1 MTLII
6 DYGRHIKPSIA
17 QGELAMHARLIIVV
31 TGLAVSACS
40 PAQTAVTLEPPLV
53 QVAEVAPS
61 AGAVARYTGVVR
73 ARTESN
79 LGFRV
84 GGKIFERL
92 VDPGDH
98 VRLGQPLM
106 RLDRTDFTLA
116 LNAARSSVEA
126 ARAQMIKAKA
136 DEERSRKLVG
146 DGWTSKQTYDQNK
159 AAADAAIAQFANA
172 EAQASQIANQA
183 GYSELQA
190 DADGVVM
197 EVPSEPGQVVA
208 AGQTV
213 VKLARNGA
221 REAEV
226 FLPEGNRQL
235 AKGTA
240 SATLYAEG
248 ETTYPAQLREL
259 SATADP
265 ATRTYR
271 ARYILSGGGETAPL
285 GATVTLRLKPVQV
298 QGAAS
303 VSVPLGAL
311 FDQGGGPAVWRYDS
325 DTQTVA
331 AQPVTVSRLSEE
343 SAEVAAGL
351 SPGDRIVS
359 LGAHLLKS
367 GEKVR
372 QAGAGVAEAGR

>member
-1 MTLII
+1 M
-6 DYGRHIKPSIA
+6 D
-17 QGELAMHARLIIVV
+17 ARWMI
-31 TGLAVSACS
+31 GLAGLALAACS
-40 PAQTAVTLEPPLV
+40 PAETAVTPEPPLV
-53 QVAEVAPS
+53 QTIAVAPA
-61 AGAVARYTGVVR
+61 AGSVARYTGVIR

-116 LNAARSSVEA
+116 LNAARASVEA

-172 EAQASQIANQA
+172 EAQASQIGNQA

-213 VKLARNGA
+213 VKLARDGA

-226 FLPEGNRQL
+226 FLPEGSRQL

-240 SATLYAEG
+240 SAILYAEG
-248 ETTYPAQLREL
+248 ETTYPARLREL

-271 ARYILSGGGETAPL
+271 ARYILAGGGETAPL
-285 GATVTLRLKPVQV
+285 GATVTLRLSPVQP
-298 QGAAS
+298 QATAA

-311 FDQGGGPAVWRYDS
+311 FDHGGGSAVWRYDAR
-325 DTQTVA
+325 TQTVT
-331 AQPVTVSRLSEE
+331 AQPVTVTRLSEE
-343 SAEVAAGL
+343 SVDVAAGL
-351 SPGDRIVS
+351 NPGDRIVS
-359 LGAHLLKS
+359 LGAHLLKAD
-367 GEKVR
+367 EKVR
-372 QAGAGVAEAGR
+372 LAGSSVAEARR

>member
-1 MTLII
+1 MNAKWML
-6 DYGRHIKPSIA
+6 GVA
-17 QGELAMHARLIIVV
+17 
-31 TGLAVSACS
+31 GLALAACS
-40 PAQTAVTLEPPLV
+40 PAETAVTPEPPLV
-53 QVAEVAPS
+53 QVVAVAP
-61 AGAVARYTGVVR
+61 ATGAVARYTGVIR

-92 VDPGDH
+92 VDPGDP
-98 VRLGQPLM
+98 VRRGQPLM

-116 LNAARSSVEA
+116 LNAARASVEA

-159 AAADAAIAQFANA
+159 AAADAAIAQFASA
-172 EAQASQIANQA
+172 EAQAGQIANQA

-213 VKLARNGA
+213 VKLARDGA

-226 FLPEGNRQL
+226 FLPEGSRHL
-235 AKGTA
+235 AKGIA
-240 SATLYAEG
+240 LATLYAEG
-248 ETTYPAQLREL
+248 EKTFPATLREL

-265 ATRTYR
+265 VTRTYR

-285 GATVTLRLKPVQV
+285 GATVTLQLKAAQAPPT
-298 QGAAS
+298 AS
-303 VSVPLGAL
+303 VLVPLGAL
-311 FDQGGGPAVWRYDS
+311 FDQGSGSAVWRYDAE
-325 DTQTVA
+325 TQTVA
-331 AQPVTVSRLSEE
+331 AQPVAVARLSEE
-343 SAEVAAGL
+343 SAEVASGL
-351 SPGDRIVS
+351 NPGDRIVS
-359 LGAHLLKS
+359 LGAHLLKA
-367 GEKVR
+367 GQKVR
-372 QAGAGVAEAGR
+372 QASASMTGVGR

>member
-1 MTLII
+1 M
-6 DYGRHIKPSIA
+6 D
-17 QGELAMHARLIIVV
+17 ARWVI
-31 TGLAVSACS
+31 GLAGLALAACS
-40 PAQTAVTLEPPLV
+40 PAETAVPPEPPLV
-53 QVAEVAPS
+53 QTIAVAP
-61 AGAVARYTGVVR
+61 AEGVVARYTGVVR

-116 LNAARSSVEA
+116 LNAARASVEA

-213 VKLARNGA
+213 VKLARDGA

-226 FLPEGNRQL
+226 FLPEGSRGL
-235 AKGTA
+235 AQGTA

-248 ETTYPAQLREL
+248 ETTYPAKLREL

-271 ARYILSGGGETAPL
+271 ARYILLGGGESAPL
-285 GATVTLRLKPVQV
+285 GATVTLRLKPAQ
-298 QGAAS
+298 AAPTTS
-303 VSVPLGAL
+303 VSIPLGAL
-311 FDQGGGPAVWRYDS
+311 FDQGGGSAVWRYDAE
-325 DTQTVA
+325 TQTIV
-331 AQPVTVSRLSEE
+331 AQPVAVARLSAE
-343 SAEVAAGL
+343 SAEVVSGL
-351 SPGDRIVS
+351 NPGDQIVA
-359 LGAHLLKS
+359 LGAHLLKA
-367 GEKVR
+367 GQKVR
-372 QAGAGVAEAGR
+372 QAAVRIIGVDR

>member
-1 MTLII
+1 MNARWLL
-6 DYGRHIKPSIA
+6 GLPA
-17 QGELAMHARLIIVV
+17 LA
-31 TGLAVSACS
+31 LAACS
-40 PAQTAVTLEPPLV
+40 PAETAVPPEPPLV
-53 QVAEVAPS
+53 QIVEVAP
-61 AGAVARYTGVVR
+61 ATVGIARYTGVIR

-79 LGFRV
+79 LSFRV

-116 LNAARSSVEA
+116 LNAARASVEA

-172 EAQASQIANQA
+172 EAQASQVANQA

-190 DADGVVM
+190 DANGVVM
-197 EVPSEPGQVVA
+197 EVPTEPGQVVT

-213 VKLARNGA
+213 VKLARDGA

-226 FLPEGNRQL
+226 FLPEANRHL
-235 AKGTA
+235 AQGTA
-240 SATLYAEG
+240 SAELYAEG
-248 ETTYPAQLREL
+248 ETTYTARLREL

-271 ARYILSGGGETAPL
+271 ARYILSGGGEDAPL
-285 GATVTLRLKPVQV
+285 GATVTLRLKPADA
-298 QGAAS
+298 GRTTS
-303 VSVPLGAL
+303 VDVPLGAL
-311 FDQGGGPAVWRYDS
+311 FDIGQGAAVWKFDA
-325 DTQTVA
+325 DTKTVT
-331 AQPVTVSRLSEE
+331 AQPVSVGRLSEE
-343 SAEVAAGL
+343 GAEVVSGL

-359 LGAHLLKS
+359 LGAHLLKA
-367 GEKVR
+367 GQAVR
-372 QAGAGVAEAGR
+372 QAPSSLTGVVR

>member
-1 MTLII
+1 MDPRAFLVLT
-6 DYGRHIKPSIA
+6 P
-17 QGELAMHARLIIVV
+17 LA
-31 TGLAVSACS
+31 LAACS
-40 PAQTAVTLEPPLV
+40 PAETAVPPEPPLV
-53 QVAEVAPS
+53 QTVAVAPAA
-61 AGAVARYTGVVR
+61 AGIARYTGVIR

-84 GGKIFERL
+84 GGKIYERL

-116 LNAARSSVEA
+116 LNAARASVEA

-136 DEERSRKLVG
+136 DDERSRKLVG

-159 AAADAAIAQFANA
+159 AAADAAVAQFANA
-172 EAQASQIANQA
+172 EAQASQVANQA

-197 EVPSEPGQVVA
+197 EVPTEPGQVVA

-213 VKLARNGA
+213 VKLARDGA

-226 FLPEGNRQL
+226 FLPEGSRQL
-235 AKGTA
+235 AKGSA

-248 ETTYPAQLREL
+248 ETTYPAKLREL

-285 GATVTLRLKPVQV
+285 GATVTLRLKPLDAQRT
-298 QGAAS
+298 AS
-303 VSVPLGAL
+303 VDVPLGAL
-311 FDQGGGPAVWRYDS
+311 FDIGRGSAVWKFDA
-325 DTQTVA
+325 DTKTVT
-331 AQPVTVSRLSEE
+331 AQAVSVARLSEE
-343 SAEVAAGL
+343 SAQVVSGL
-351 SPGDRIVS
+351 NPGDRIVS
-359 LGAHLLKS
+359 LGAHLLKA
-367 GEKVR
+367 GQTVR
-372 QAGAGVAEAGR
+372 QAPASLTGVAQ

>member
-1 MTLII
+1 MN
-6 DYGRHIKPSIA
+6 
-17 QGELAMHARLIIVV
+17 ARWVLGL
-31 TGLAVSACS
+31 TGLALAACS
-40 PAQTAVTLEPPLV
+40 PAETAVTPEPPLV
-53 QVAEVAPS
+53 QTVEVAPGTGGVS
-61 AGAVARYTGVVR
+61 RYTGVIR

-92 VDPGDH
+92 VDPGDR
-98 VRLGQPLM
+98 VKRGQPLM

-116 LNAARSSVEA
+116 LTAARASVEA
-126 ARAQMIKAKA
+126 ARAQMIRTKA

-172 EAQASQIANQA
+172 EAQASQVSNQA

-197 EVPSEPGQVVA
+197 EVPTEPGQVVA

-213 VKLARNGA
+213 VKIARDGS

-226 FLPEGNRQL
+226 FLPEASRRLTQG
-235 AKGTA
+235 AA

-248 ETTYPAQLREL
+248 ETTYPARLREL

-271 ARYILSGGGETAPL
+271 ARYILSGGGEDAPL
-285 GATVTLRLKPVQV
+285 GATVTLRLK
-298 QGAAS
+298 AADAGRAA
-303 VSVPLGAL
+303 VVEVPLAAL
-311 FDQGGGPAVWRYDS
+311 FDSGGGSAVWRFEAV
-325 DTQTVA
+325 TGTVT
-331 AQPVTVSRLSEE
+331 AQQVAIARLSEE
-343 SAEVAAGL
+343 SAEVASGL

-359 LGAHLLKS
+359 LGAHLLKA
-367 GEKVR
+367 GQAVR
-372 QAGAGVAEAGR
+372 QAPASMTGVAK

>member
-1 MTLII
+1 M
-6 DYGRHIKPSIA
+6 DARIA
-17 QGELAMHARLIIVV
+17 LGMI
-31 TGLAVSACS
+31 GLALTACS
-40 PAQTAVTLEPPLV
+40 PAETAVSPQPPLV
-53 QVAEVAPS
+53 QTVEVVRS
-61 AGAVARYTGVVR
+61 GSGMARYTGVIR

-92 VDPGDH
+92 VDPGDR
-98 VRLGQPLM
+98 VTRGQPLM
-106 RLDRTDFTLA
+106 RLDRTDFSLA
-116 LNAARSSVEA
+116 LNAARASVEA

-136 DEERSRKLVG
+136 DEERSRKLVS

-159 AAADAAIAQFANA
+159 GAADAAIAQFANA

-183 GYSELQA
+183 GYAELQA

-213 VKLARNGA
+213 VKLARDGA

-226 FLPEGNRQL
+226 FLPEGSRRAAQ
-235 AKGTA
+235 GEA

-248 ETTYPAQLREL
+248 ESTYPARLREL

-285 GATVTLRLKPVQV
+285 GATVTLLLKTLSA
-298 QGAAS
+298 GRAAA
-303 VSVPLGAL
+303 VEVPLGAL
-311 FDQGGGPAVWRYDS
+311 FDQGQGTSVWRYD
-325 DTQTVA
+325 TATETVRPQVVKVA
-331 AQPVTVSRLSEE
+331 RMGEE
-343 SAEVAAGL
+343 RADIVAGL
-351 SPGDRIVS
+351 SAGDRIVA
-359 LGAHLLKS
+359 LGAHLLKPDQ
-367 GEKVR
+367 KVR
-372 QAGAGVAEAGR
+372 PAPASMTGVVR

>member
-1 MTLII
+1 MDPRAFLVLT
-6 DYGRHIKPSIA
+6 P
-17 QGELAMHARLIIVV
+17 LA
-31 TGLAVSACS
+31 LAACS
-40 PAQTAVTLEPPLV
+40 PGETAVPPEPPLV
-53 QVAEVAPS
+53 QTIAVAPGT
-61 AGAVARYTGVVR
+61 AGIARYTGVIR

-84 GGKIFERL
+84 GGKIYERL

-116 LNAARSSVEA
+116 LNAARASVEA

-136 DEERSRKLVG
+136 DDERSRKLVG

-159 AAADAAIAQFANA
+159 AAADAAVAQFANA
-172 EAQASQIANQA
+172 EAQASQVANQA

-197 EVPSEPGQVVA
+197 EVPTEPGQVVA

-213 VKLARNGA
+213 VKLARDGA

-226 FLPEGNRQL
+226 FLPEGSRQL
-235 AKGTA
+235 AKGAA

-248 ETTYPAQLREL
+248 ETTYPAKLREL

-271 ARYILSGGGETAPL
+271 ARYILSGGGEAAPL
-285 GATVTLRLKPVQV
+285 GATVTLRLTPADA
-298 QGAAS
+298 GRAAS
-303 VSVPLGAL
+303 VDVPLGAL
-311 FDQGGGPAVWRYDS
+311 FDIGRGSTVWKLDADTKTVTAQAVS
-325 DTQTVA
+325 VA
-331 AQPVTVSRLSEE
+331 RMSEE
-343 SAEVAAGL
+343 SAQVVSGL

-359 LGAHLLKS
+359 LGAHLLKA
-367 GEKVR
+367 GQAVR
-372 QAGAGVAEAGR
+372 QAPESLTGVAR

>member
-1 MTLII
+1 M
-6 DYGRHIKPSIA
+6 D
-17 QGELAMHARLIIVV
+17 ARWVI
-31 TGLAVSACS
+31 GLAGLALASCS
-40 PAQTAVTLEPPLV
+40 PAETAVTPEPPLV
-53 QVAEVAPS
+53 QTVAVAP
-61 AGAVARYTGVVR
+61 ATGALARYTGVIR

-84 GGKIFERL
+84 GGKIAERL

-106 RLDRTDFTLA
+106 RLDRTDFSLA
-116 LNAARSSVEA
+116 LNAARASVEA
-126 ARAQMIKAKA
+126 ARAQMVKARA

-159 AAADAAIAQFANA
+159 AAADAAIAQFASA

-213 VKLARNGA
+213 VKLARDGA

-226 FLPEGNRQL
+226 FLPEASRHL

-240 SATLYAEG
+240 SAALYAEG
-248 ETTYPAQLREL
+248 EATYPARLREL

-271 ARYILSGGGETAPL
+271 ARYILSGGAEAAPL
-285 GATVTLRLKPVQV
+285 GATVTLRLKPA
-298 QGAAS
+298 QGQAAA

-311 FDQGGGPAVWRYDS
+311 FDQGGGSAVWRYDA

-331 AQPVTVSRLSEE
+331 AQPVTVARLSEE

-351 SPGDRIVS
+351 NPGDRIVS
-359 LGAHLLKS
+359 LGAHLLKA
-367 GEKVR
+367 GQPVR
-372 QAGAGVAEAGR
+372 QAATGMTGAVR

>member
-1 MTLII
+1 M
-6 DYGRHIKPSIA
+6 K
-17 QGELAMHARLIIVV
+17 ARWML
-31 TGLAVSACS
+31 GLAGLSLAGCS
-40 PAQTAVTLEPPLV
+40 PGETAVAPEPPLV
-53 QVAEVAPS
+53 QTVEVAP
-61 AGAVARYTGVVR
+61 AVGGIARYTGVIR

-98 VRLGQPLM
+98 VRRGQPLM

-116 LNAARSSVEA
+116 LNAARASVEA
-126 ARAQMIKAKA
+126 ARAQMIKARA

-146 DGWTSKQTYDQNK
+146 EGWTSRQTYDQNK
-159 AAADAAIAQFANA
+159 AAADAAIAQFASA

-213 VKLARNGA
+213 VRLARDGA
-221 REAEV
+221 REAEI
-226 FLPEGNRQL
+226 FLPEASRRL
-235 AKGTA
+235 ATGQA

-248 ETTYPAQLREL
+248 ETTYPARLREL

-271 ARYILSGGGETAPL
+271 ARYILSGGGEDAPL
-285 GATVTLRLKPVQV
+285 GATVTLRLKPNE
-298 QGAAS
+298 ASRPAS

-311 FDQGGGPAVWRYDS
+311 FDAGAGSAVWRLDAA
-325 DTQTVA
+325 TNTVD
-331 AQPVTVSRLSEE
+331 AQPVAVARLSEE
-343 SAEVAAGL
+343 SAEVASGL
-351 SPGDRIVS
+351 RPGDRIVA
-359 LGAHLLKS
+359 LGAHLLKA
-367 GEKVR
+367 GQRVR
-372 QAGAGVAEAGR
+372 QAAPSMTGVAR

>member
-1 MTLII
+1 MDPKAFLVLTPLV
-6 DYGRHIKPSIA
+6 
-17 QGELAMHARLIIVV
+17 LA
-31 TGLAVSACS
+31 TCS
-40 PAQTAVTLEPPLV
+40 PAETATPTEPPLV
-53 QVAEVAPS
+53 QTIAVAPG
-61 AGAVARYTGVVR
+61 AGAVARYTGVIR

-98 VRLGQPLM
+98 VRHGQPLM

-116 LNAARSSVEA
+116 LNAARASVEA

-159 AAADAAIAQFANA
+159 AAADAAVAQLANA
-172 EAQASQIANQA
+172 EAQASQVSNQA

-197 EVPSEPGQVVA
+197 EVPTEPGQVVA

-213 VKLARNGA
+213 VKLARDGA

-226 FLPEGNRQL
+226 FLPEGSRQL
-235 AKGTA
+235 AKGSA

-248 ETTYPAQLREL
+248 EATYPAKLREL

-285 GATVTLRLKPVQV
+285 GATVTLRLKPLDAQRT
-298 QGAAS
+298 AS
-303 VSVPLGAL
+303 VDVPLGAL
-311 FDQGGGPAVWRYDS
+311 FDIGRGSAVWKFDAA
-325 DTQTVA
+325 TKTVT
-331 AQPVTVSRLSEE
+331 AQAVSVARMSEE
-343 SAEVAAGL
+343 SAQVVSGL
-351 SPGDRIVS
+351 NPGDRIVS
-359 LGAHLLKS
+359 LGAHLLKA
-367 GEKVR
+367 GQAVR
-372 QAGAGVAEAGR
+372 QAPASLTGVAQ

>member
-1 MTLII
+1 
-6 DYGRHIKPSIA
+6 
-17 QGELAMHARLIIVV
+17 V
-31 TGLAVSACS
+31 
-40 PAQTAVTLEPPLV
+40 QT
-53 QVAEVAPS
+53 VAVAP
-61 AGAVARYTGVVR
+61 ATGTVARYTGVVR

-84 GGKIFERL
+84 GGKIAERL

-98 VRLGQPLM
+98 VRFGQPLM

-116 LNAARSSVEA
+116 LNAARASVEA
-126 ARAQMIKAKA
+126 ARAQMVKAKA

-159 AAADAAIAQFANA
+159 AAADAAIAQFSNT
-172 EAQASQIANQA
+172 EAHASQIANQA

-213 VKLARNGA
+213 VKLARDGA

-226 FLPEGNRQL
+226 FLPEASRHL

-248 ETTYPAQLREL
+248 ETTYPAKLREL

-271 ARYILSGGGETAPL
+271 ARYILAGGG
-285 GATVTLRLKPVQV
+285 
-298 QGAAS
+298 
-303 VSVPLGAL
+303 
-311 FDQGGGPAVWRYDS
+311 
-325 DTQTVA
+325 
-331 AQPVTVSRLSEE
+331 
-343 SAEVAAGL
+343 
-351 SPGDRIVS
+351 
-359 LGAHLLKS
+359 
-367 GEKVR
+367 
-372 QAGAGVAEAGR
+372 

>member
-1 MTLII
+1 M
-6 DYGRHIKPSIA
+6 D
-17 QGELAMHARLIIVV
+17 ARWVI
-31 TGLAVSACS
+31 GLAGLALAACS
-40 PAQTAVTLEPPLV
+40 PAETAVPPQPPLV
-53 QVAEVAPS
+53 QTIAVAPA
-61 AGAVARYTGVVR
+61 AGAVARYTGVIR

-116 LNAARSSVEA
+116 LNAARASVEA
-126 ARAQMIKAKA
+126 ARAQMIKTKA
-136 DEERSRKLVG
+136 DEERSRRLVG

-159 AAADAAIAQFANA
+159 AAADAAVAQFASA
-172 EAQASQIANQA
+172 EAQAGQIANQA

-197 EVPSEPGQVVA
+197 EVPTEPGQVVA

-213 VKLARNGA
+213 VKLARDGA

-226 FLPEGNRQL
+226 FLPEGSRQL

-248 ETTYPAQLREL
+248 EKTYPARLREL

-271 ARYILSGGGETAPL
+271 ARYILSGDGESAPL
-285 GATVTLRLKPVQV
+285 GATVTLQLRPAKPQLT
-298 QGAAS
+298 AS

-311 FDQGGGPAVWRYDS
+311 FDLGAGSAVWRYDAE
-325 DTQTVA
+325 TQTVT
-331 AQPVTVSRLSEE
+331 AQPVTVARLSEE
-343 SAEVAAGL
+343 SAEVASGL
-351 SPGDRIVS
+351 NPGDRIVS
-359 LGAHLLKS
+359 LGAHLLKA
-367 GEKVR
+367 GQKVR
-372 QAGAGVAEAGR
+372 QAAASLTGVGR

>member
-1 MTLII
+1 ML
-6 DYGRHIKPSIA
+6 D
-17 QGELAMHARLIIVV
+17 ARLVLGL
-31 TGLAVSACS
+31 TGLALAACS
-40 PAQTAVTLEPPLV
+40 PAETAVPPEPPLV
-53 QVAEVAPS
+53 QTIEVAPGTN
-61 AGAVARYTGVVR
+61 GAARYTGVIR

-92 VDPGDH
+92 VDPGDR

-116 LNAARSSVEA
+116 LTAARASVEA
-126 ARAQMIKAKA
+126 ARAQMIKTKA
-136 DEERSRKLVG
+136 DEERSRKLVS
-146 DGWTSKQTYDQNK
+146 DGWTSKQAYDQNK
-159 AAADAAIAQFANA
+159 GAADAAIAQLANA
-172 EAQASQIANQA
+172 EAQASQVSNQA

-197 EVPSEPGQVVA
+197 EVPTEPGQVVA

-213 VKLARNGA
+213 VKLARDGA

-226 FLPEGNRQL
+226 FLPEGSRGL
-235 AKGTA
+235 AKGAA

-248 ETTYPAQLREL
+248 EATYPARLREL

-271 ARYILSGGGETAPL
+271 ARYILSGGGKDAPL
-285 GATVTLRLKPVQV
+285 GATVTLRLQPTDS
-298 QGAAS
+298 GRAAA
-303 VSVPLGAL
+303 VTVPLPAL
-311 FDQGGGPAVWRYDS
+311 FDSGGGSAVWRF
-325 DTQTVA
+325 DTATGTVT
-331 AQPVTVSRLSEE
+331 AQQVAIARLSEE
-343 SAEVAAGL
+343 SAEVASGL

-359 LGAHLLKS
+359 LGAHLLKA
-367 GEKVR
+367 GQTVR
-372 QAGAGVAEAGR
+372 QAPPSMTGVAK

>member
-1 MTLII
+1 M
-6 DYGRHIKPSIA
+6 DARIA
-17 QGELAMHARLIIVV
+17 LGMI
-31 TGLAVSACS
+31 GLALTACS
-40 PAQTAVTLEPPLV
+40 PAETAVSPQPPLV
-53 QVAEVAPS
+53 QTVEVVRS
-61 AGAVARYTGVVR
+61 GSGMARYTGVIR

-92 VDPGDH
+92 VDPGDR
-98 VRLGQPLM
+98 VTRGQPLM
-106 RLDRTDFTLA
+106 RLDRTDFSLA
-116 LNAARSSVEA
+116 LNAARASVEA

-136 DEERSRKLVG
+136 DEERSRKLVS

-159 AAADAAIAQFANA
+159 GAADAAIAQFANA

-183 GYSELQA
+183 GYAELQA

-213 VKLARNGA
+213 VKLARDGA

-226 FLPEGNRQL
+226 FLPEGSRRAAQ
-235 AKGTA
+235 GEA

-248 ETTYPAQLREL
+248 ESTYPARLREL

-285 GATVTLRLKPVQV
+285 GATVTLLLKTLSA
-298 QGAAS
+298 GRAAA
-303 VSVPLGAL
+303 VEVPLGAL
-311 FDQGGGPAVWRYDS
+311 FDQGQGTSVWRYDAA
-325 DTQTVA
+325 TETVRPQVVKVA
-331 AQPVTVSRLSEE
+331 RMGEE
-343 SAEVAAGL
+343 RADIVAGL
-351 SPGDRIVS
+351 SAGDRIVA
-359 LGAHLLKS
+359 LGAHLLKPDQ
-367 GEKVR
+367 KVR
-372 QAGAGVAEAGR
+372 PAPASMTGVVR

>member
-1 MTLII
+1 M
-6 DYGRHIKPSIA
+6 DARIA
-17 QGELAMHARLIIVV
+17 LGMI
-31 TGLAVSACS
+31 GLALTACS
-40 PAQTAVTLEPPLV
+40 PAETAVSPQPPLV
-53 QVAEVAPS
+53 QTVEVVRS
-61 AGAVARYTGVVR
+61 GSGMARYTGVIR

-92 VDPGDH
+92 VDPGDR
-98 VRLGQPLM
+98 VTRGQPLM
-106 RLDRTDFTLA
+106 RLDRTDFSLA
-116 LNAARSSVEA
+116 LNAARASVEA

-136 DEERSRKLVG
+136 DEERSRKLVS

-159 AAADAAIAQFANA
+159 GAADAAIAQFANA

-183 GYSELQA
+183 GYAELQA

-213 VKLARNGA
+213 VKLARDGA

-226 FLPEGNRQL
+226 FLPEGSRRAAQ
-235 AKGTA
+235 GEA

-248 ETTYPAQLREL
+248 ESTYPARLREL

-285 GATVTLRLKPVQV
+285 GATVTLLLKTLSA
-298 QGAAS
+298 GRAAA
-303 VSVPLGAL
+303 VEVPLGAL
-311 FDQGGGPAVWRYDS
+311 FDQGQGTSVWRYDAA
-325 DTQTVA
+325 TETVRPQVVKVA
-331 AQPVTVSRLSEE
+331 RVGEE
-343 SAEVAAGL
+343 RADIVAGL
-351 SPGDRIVS
+351 SAGDRIVA
-359 LGAHLLKS
+359 LGAHLLKPDQ
-367 GEKVR
+367 KVR
-372 QAGAGVAEAGR
+372 PAPASMTGVVR

>member
-1 MTLII
+1 MTVRWII
-6 DYGRHIKPSIA
+6 GI
-17 QGELAMHARLIIVV
+17 G
-31 TGLAVSACS
+31 GLALSACS
-40 PAQTAVTLEPPLV
+40 PAETAVVPDPPLV
-53 QVAEVAPS
+53 QTVEAAPGT
-61 AGAVARYTGVVR
+61 AAVARFTGVVR

-98 VRLGQPLM
+98 VRFGQPLM

-116 LNAARSSVEA
+116 LNAARASVEA

-213 VKLARNGA
+213 VRLARDGA

-226 FLPEGNRQL
+226 FLPEGNRHL
-235 AKGTA
+235 ATGTA

-248 ETTYPAQLREL
+248 EKTYPARLREL

-271 ARYILSGGGETAPL
+271 ARFILSGGGETAPL
-285 GATVTLRLKPVQV
+285 GATVTLRLKPAQ
-298 QGAAS
+298 ATAP

-311 FDQGGGPAVWRYDS
+311 FDQGGGPAVWRYDAQ
-325 DTQTVA
+325 TQTVA
-331 AQPVTVSRLSEE
+331 AQPVAVARLSEE
-343 SAEVAAGL
+343 SAEVASGL
-351 SPGDRIVS
+351 NPGDRIVA
-359 LGAHLLKS
+359 LGAHLLKA
-367 GEKVR
+367 GQKVR
-372 QAGAGVAEAGR
+372 LAGTPVTEATR

>member
-1 MTLII
+1 MDPRAFLVLT
-6 DYGRHIKPSIA
+6 P
-17 QGELAMHARLIIVV
+17 LA
-31 TGLAVSACS
+31 LAACS
-40 PAQTAVTLEPPLV
+40 PAETAVPPEPPLV
-53 QVAEVAPS
+53 QTVAVAP
-61 AGAVARYTGVVR
+61 AKLGIARYTGVVR

-116 LNAARSSVEA
+116 LNAARASVEA

-172 EAQASQIANQA
+172 EAQASQVANQA

-197 EVPSEPGQVVA
+197 EVPTEPGQVVA

-213 VKLARNGA
+213 VKLARDGA

-226 FLPEGNRQL
+226 FLPEGSRPL
-235 AKGTA
+235 AKGAA

-248 ETTYPAQLREL
+248 ETTYPAKLREL

-271 ARYILSGGGETAPL
+271 ARYILSGGGEAAPL
-285 GATVTLRLKPVQV
+285 GATVTLLLTPPD
-298 QGAAS
+298 GARTAS
-303 VSVPLGAL
+303 VDVPLGAL
-311 FDQGGGPAVWRYDS
+311 FDSGQGSAVWKFDA
-325 DTQTVA
+325 DTKTVT
-331 AQPVTVSRLSEE
+331 AQPVSVARLSEE
-343 SAEVAAGL
+343 GAQVVSGL
-351 SPGDRIVS
+351 DPGDRIVA
-359 LGAHLLKS
+359 LGAHLLKA
-367 GEKVR
+367 GQTVR
-372 QAGAGVAEAGR
+372 QAPSNLTGAAR

>member
-1 MTLII
+1 M
-6 DYGRHIKPSIA
+6 DARIA
-17 QGELAMHARLIIVV
+17 LGMI
-31 TGLAVSACS
+31 GLALTACS
-40 PAQTAVTLEPPLV
+40 PAETAVSPQPPLV
-53 QVAEVAPS
+53 QTVEVVRS
-61 AGAVARYTGVVR
+61 GSGMARYTGVIR

-92 VDPGDH
+92 VDPGDR
-98 VRLGQPLM
+98 VTRGQPLM
-106 RLDRTDFTLA
+106 RLDRTDFSLA
-116 LNAARSSVEA
+116 LNAARASVEA

-136 DEERSRKLVG
+136 DEERSRKLAS

-159 AAADAAIAQFANA
+159 GAADAAIAQFANA

-183 GYSELQA
+183 GYAELQA

-213 VKLARNGA
+213 VKLARDGA

-226 FLPEGNRQL
+226 FLPEGSRRAAQ
-235 AKGTA
+235 GEA

-248 ETTYPAQLREL
+248 ESTYPARLREL

-285 GATVTLRLKPVQV
+285 GATVTLLLKTLSA
-298 QGAAS
+298 GRAAA
-303 VSVPLGAL
+303 VEVPLGAL
-311 FDQGGGPAVWRYDS
+311 FDQGQGTSVWRYDAA
-325 DTQTVA
+325 TETVRPQVVKVA
-331 AQPVTVSRLSEE
+331 RMGEE
-343 SAEVAAGL
+343 RADIVAGL
-351 SPGDRIVS
+351 SAGDRIVA
-359 LGAHLLKS
+359 LGAHMLKPDQ
-367 GEKVR
+367 KVR
-372 QAGAGVAEAGR
+372 PAPASMTGVVR

>member
-1 MTLII
+1 M
-6 DYGRHIKPSIA
+6 DARIA
-17 QGELAMHARLIIVV
+17 LGMI
-31 TGLAVSACS
+31 GLALTACS
-40 PAQTAVTLEPPLV
+40 PAETAVSPQPPLV
-53 QVAEVAPS
+53 QTVEVVRTGS
-61 AGAVARYTGVVR
+61 GMARYTGVIR

-92 VDPGDH
+92 VDPGDR
-98 VRLGQPLM
+98 VTRGQPLM
-106 RLDRTDFTLA
+106 RLDRTDFSLA
-116 LNAARSSVEA
+116 LNAARASVEA

-136 DEERSRKLVG
+136 DEERSRKLVS

-159 AAADAAIAQFANA
+159 GAADAAIAQFANA

-183 GYSELQA
+183 GYAELQA

-213 VKLARNGA
+213 VKLARDGA

-226 FLPEGNRQL
+226 FLPEGSRRAAQ
-235 AKGTA
+235 GEA

-248 ETTYPAQLREL
+248 ESTYPARLREL

-285 GATVTLRLKPVQV
+285 GATVTLLLKTLSA
-298 QGAAS
+298 GRAAA
-303 VSVPLGAL
+303 VEVPLGAL
-311 FDQGGGPAVWRYDS
+311 FDQGQGTSVWRYDAA
-325 DTQTVA
+325 TETVRPQVVKVA
-331 AQPVTVSRLSEE
+331 RMGEE
-343 SAEVAAGL
+343 RADIVAGL
-351 SPGDRIVS
+351 SAGDRIVA
-359 LGAHLLKS
+359 LGAHLLKPDQ
-367 GEKVR
+367 KVR
-372 QAGAGVAEAGR
+372 PAPASMPGVVR

>member
-1 MTLII
+1 M
-6 DYGRHIKPSIA
+6 DARIA
-17 QGELAMHARLIIVV
+17 LGMI
-31 TGLAVSACS
+31 GLALTACS
-40 PAQTAVTLEPPLV
+40 PAETAVSPQPPLV
-53 QVAEVAPS
+53 QTMEVVRS
-61 AGAVARYTGVVR
+61 GSGMARYTGVIR

-92 VDPGDH
+92 VDPGDR
-98 VRLGQPLM
+98 VTRGQPLM
-106 RLDRTDFTLA
+106 RLDRTDFSLA
-116 LNAARSSVEA
+116 LNAARASVEA

-136 DEERSRKLVG
+136 DEERSRKLVS

-159 AAADAAIAQFANA
+159 GAADAAIAQFANA

-183 GYSELQA
+183 GYAELQA

-213 VKLARNGA
+213 VKLARDGA

-226 FLPEGNRQL
+226 FLPEGSRRAAQ
-235 AKGTA
+235 GEA

-248 ETTYPAQLREL
+248 ESTYPARLREL

-285 GATVTLRLKPVQV
+285 GATVTLLLKTLSA
-298 QGAAS
+298 GRAAA
-303 VSVPLGAL
+303 VEVPLGAL
-311 FDQGGGPAVWRYDS
+311 FDQGQGTSVWRYDAA
-325 DTQTVA
+325 TETVRPQVVKVA
-331 AQPVTVSRLSEE
+331 RMGEE
-343 SAEVAAGL
+343 RADIVAGL
-351 SPGDRIVS
+351 STGDRIVA
-359 LGAHLLKS
+359 LGAHLLKPDQ
-367 GEKVR
+367 KVR
-372 QAGAGVAEAGR
+372 PAPASMTGVVR